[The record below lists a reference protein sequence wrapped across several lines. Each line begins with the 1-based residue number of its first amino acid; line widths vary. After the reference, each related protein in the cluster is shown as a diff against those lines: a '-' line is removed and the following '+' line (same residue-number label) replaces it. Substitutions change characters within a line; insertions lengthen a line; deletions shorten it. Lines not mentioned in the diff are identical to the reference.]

1 MVKVV
6 AAAFLVASVAA
17 RDNSTTA
24 AQEIS
29 WSTGS
34 GYASTSVSAG
44 EPVTFTYTSSH
55 DVWKFDDSAAYEACD
70 FRRATQIA
78 DRGDS
83 PFTLNAPAGNSYY
96 GCDVGSHC
104 SSGNQKIE
112 LVAPALKAASKSI
125 EWSTG
130 SGYVSTDVA
139 VGEDVTFV
147 YSSSHDVWQFDDFSA
162 YQACDFGRATQ
173 IADRGD
179 SPFTLTAPAGN
190 SYYGCDVGSHCSS
203 GNQKIELVAPALR
216 LKSAA
221 AAKEIS
227 WSTGSGYA
235 STAVAEGEAVTF
247 TYSSSH
253 DVWQFDDFN
262 AYQACD
268 FGRATQIADRGD
280 SPFTLLAPAGNSYYG
295 CDVGSHCSSGNQ
307 KIELV
312 APSKLQTVKRAI
324 DINWATG
331 SGYASTSASVGEDV
345 TFTYSSSHD
354 VWQFDDFAAY
364 EACNFRSATKI
375 ADRGDSP
382 FTIQAAPGN
391 SYYGCDVG
399 SHCSSGN
406 QKIEIVA

>member
-1 MVKVV
+1 VY
-6 AAAFLVASVAA
+6 S
-17 RDNSTTA
+17 
-24 AQEIS
+24 
-29 WSTGS
+29 
-34 GYASTSVSAG
+34 
-44 EPVTFTYTSSH
+44 SSH
-55 DVWKFDDSAAYEACD
+55 DVWQFDDFAAYEACD
-70 FRRATQIA
+70 FGRATNLA
-78 DRGDS
+78 GRSDS
-83 PFTLNAPAGNSYY
+83 PFTVNAPAGNSYY

-112 LVAPALKAASKSI
+112 LVAPALKTVSKTI

-147 YSSSHDVWQFDDFSA
+147 YSTSHDVWQFDDFAA
-162 YQACDFGRATQ
+162 YEACDFGRATQ

-179 SPFTLTAPAGN
+179 SPFTVSAPAGN

-203 GNQKIELVAPALR
+203 GNQKIELVAPTST
-216 LKSAA
+216 LKSAMA
-221 AAKEIS
+221 QEIS

-235 STAVAEGEAVTF
+235 STSVSEGEEVTF
-247 TYSSSH
+247 VYSSSH

-280 SPFTLLAPAGNSYYG
+280 SPFTLAAPAGNSYYG

-312 APSKLQTVKRAI
+312 AASTVQTVKRAL
-324 DINWATG
+324 DINWSTG
-331 SGYASTSASVGEDV
+331 SGYASTSASVGEDI
-345 TFTYSSSHD
+345 TFTYTTSHD

-364 EACNFRSATKI
+364 EACDFRRATQV

-382 FTIQAAPGN
+382 FTLQAAAGN

-406 QKIEIVA
+406 QKIEIVGA